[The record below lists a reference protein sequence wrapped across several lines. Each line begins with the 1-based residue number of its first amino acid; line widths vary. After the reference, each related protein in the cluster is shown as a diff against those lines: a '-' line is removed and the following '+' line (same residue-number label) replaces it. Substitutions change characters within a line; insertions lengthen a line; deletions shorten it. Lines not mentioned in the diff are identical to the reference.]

1 VLALAYVVVLATVVG
16 SGIWTAL
23 MRRYPAGVVAPYSL
37 LVPVVGIALAAAVL
51 GERPS
56 AVELV
61 SAAVIVAGV
70 LLGTPR
76 PGLPHGDVP
85 TPAPALLTAPRRSLA
100 SRRGST

>member
-1 VLALAYVVVLATVVG
+1 
-16 SGIWTAL
+16 

-37 LVPVVGIALAAAVL
+37 LVPVVGIALAATVL

-76 PGLPHGDVP
+76 PGVPIDGVP
-85 TPAPALLTAPRRSLA
+85 TPAPGPAHRPRRLLA
-100 SRRGST
+100 SHRGST